1 MNLANGFPTRLVTP
15 NIHKF
20 NIWPRLHVN
29 FPVVIHPPF
38 SWCILALEH
47 PRKNTLQRQRPRHP
61 QLGGIQ
67 RLGHATL
74 VVTWGHGAPQIRKG
88 IGQRR
93 AMPETVG
100 PPPKTPCHG
109 NKELVNV
116 GWVSIQPEKI
126 DACQI
131 RVDSSSPQRIS
142 GVKIENMDE
151 NHHQIRS

>member
-1 MNLANGFPTRLVTP
+1 MNQMGFQPELVTP

-20 NIWPRLHVN
+20 NIWPWLHVN
-29 FPVVIHPPF
+29 IPVVIHPPL
-38 SWCILALEH
+38 SWCILAREH
-47 PRKNTLQRQRPRHP
+47 PRCRPRPRHP

-67 RLGHATL
+67 RLRHATL

-93 AMPETVG
+93 AMPEFHDVQRPRDMATKNDRG
-100 PPPKTPCHG
+100 T
-109 NKELVNV
+109 
-116 GWVSIQPEKI
+116 WVEISSPSEKYVLY
-126 DACQI
+126 ACQI

-142 GVKIENMDE
+142 GVKIENMDD